1 MRRRLAP
8 LVDHAIE
15 WGFAT
20 LFVVITLREAILW
33 LIS

>member
-15 WGFAT
+15 WVAT
-20 LFVVITLREAILW
+20 IVIVTITLREAILW